1 MLQSIQMASDN
12 SATIQTCPA
21 CGTAIETAD
30 VEPLARIECPKCG
43 EKVRVERKFDNF
55 VLVETLGIGGM
66 GTVYKA
72 RDTLL
77 ERLVALK
84 LLRKDLEGG
93 IDQAKQLQQEARVAA
108 SINHANVVQVFS
120 SGTDHGQ
127 FYLVMELVDHGS
139 LDDFIEQRK
148 HLPEEQVLETGIQVA
163 KGLRAA
169 YAKGLIHRDVKPA
182 NILFIDEHTA
192 KIGDFGLAGV
202 AAQGAEDRGEIWGTP
217 YYVAPE
223 RLNNAP
229 EDFRSDIYSLG
240 ATLFHAIAG
249 RAPIEGETNSAVTL
263 LNLKMQPV
271 DLVAM
276 VPEISEP
283 TARVF
288 HRMIAP
294 DPAQRFSSYDE
305 LVTELEQA
313 YGLLTGKEEFLKQRR
328 SKIPWLI
335 GVAIL
340 GLALIGVGT
349 WAYISRKHSQSALSA
364 ASARA
369 EQLATLGPLEAGA
382 AEGRRQLVADH
393 YDKAADIFGDVA
405 AKGKSKQPF
414 YSWALLQKGLSAT
427 VGRKTVRAKEAFEEV
442 EKAGETGFAKEDAD
456 LAKFFTATAKRLLA
470 PGIVSASEVSQTSP
484 TSYETFA
491 LLLFGLKD
499 VNEADVTNALP
510 LLKQFLDAKPA
521 GKFAWIAD
529 LKPVA
534 QRYLHDCE
542 LYAAWKT
549 ERAGASDAAALSA
562 SLEKLREVEKE
573 LKPYRAIFYEAKA
586 EEKRLSQQIADLQ
599 GAEETTQ
606 KKQEQQVAQEFA
618 QKKPQ
623 WMRDW
628 KNKLIADLTHAR
640 FSGTISDTSGV
651 KYTGIL
657 AATQQSLT
665 MQLPYGTAQLP
676 WAKIAPQTLLA
687 ISVSFAKPNA
697 SDVADRQWL
706 CAIYASETGQIE
718 EARKLAEEA
727 AKAKPEYRKQMSLL
741 VK

>member
-1 MLQSIQMASDN
+1 M
-12 SATIQTCPA
+12 
-21 CGTAIETAD
+21 
-30 VEPLARIECPKCG
+30 
-43 EKVRVERKFDNF
+43 
-55 VLVETLGIGGM
+55 
-66 GTVYKA
+66 
-72 RDTLL
+72 
-77 ERLVALK
+77 
-84 LLRKDLEGG
+84 
-93 IDQAKQLQQEARVAA
+93 
-108 SINHANVVQVFS
+108 
-120 SGTDHGQ
+120 
-127 FYLVMELVDHGS
+127 
-139 LDDFIEQRK
+139 
-148 HLPEEQVLETGIQVA
+148 
-163 KGLRAA
+163 
-169 YAKGLIHRDVKPA
+169 
-182 NILFIDEHTA
+182 
-192 KIGDFGLAGV
+192 
-202 AAQGAEDRGEIWGTP
+202 
-217 YYVAPE
+217 
-223 RLNNAP
+223 
-229 EDFRSDIYSLG
+229 
-240 ATLFHAIAG
+240 
-249 RAPIEGETNSAVTL
+249 
-263 LNLKMQPV
+263 
-271 DLVAM
+271 
-276 VPEISEP
+276 
-283 TARVF
+283 
-288 HRMIAP
+288 
-294 DPAQRFSSYDE
+294 
-305 LVTELEQA
+305 
-313 YGLLTGKEEFLKQRR
+313 
-328 SKIPWLI
+328 
-335 GVAIL
+335 
-340 GLALIGVGT
+340 
-349 WAYISRKHSQSALSA
+349 
-364 ASARA
+364 
-369 EQLATLGPLEAGA
+369 
-382 AEGRRQLVADH
+382 
-393 YDKAADIFGDVA
+393 
-405 AKGKSKQPF
+405 
-414 YSWALLQKGLSAT
+414 
-427 VGRKTVRAKEAFEEV
+427 
-442 EKAGETGFAKEDAD
+442 
-456 LAKFFTATAKRLLA
+456 
-470 PGIVSASEVSQTSP
+470 
-484 TSYETFA
+484 
-491 LLLFGLKD
+491 KD